1 MFDRDGSGEISYEEF
16 LRNVR
21 GEMNQFRKNIA
32 TKCFKIMDTD
42 KSGELDINDIRQIYN
57 AKRHPDVI

>member
-21 GEMNQFRKNIA
+21 GEMNQFRKNIQKECNTA
-32 TKCFKIMDTD
+32 FNFAENSPFPLKKD
-42 KSGELDINDIRQIYN
+42 LYN
-57 AKRHPDVI
+57 KLYS